1 MRRFEEFAD
10 HQLCG
15 AVPIKIDQ
23 NRPYIRKNKPKKYL
37 KKLLRPFPKKFTSLT

>member
-1 MRRFEEFAD
+1 MYNIIHMRRFEEFAD

-23 NRPYIRKNKPKKYL
+23 NRPYIRKNKPKN
-37 KKLLRPFPKKFTSLT
+37 T